1 MELKRNHCQRYVTD
15 RSGNPIAVADK
26 MKYPTMEKAQL
37 AADEQNLLLSRKEK
51 IVPYHCSVCK
61 QYHVGRNGEELTQD
75 DVDEIW
81 ERTRPVE
88 YRVPDIKVIGKI
100 DVTTIEKKTV
110 SKKSLKALEG
120 RQKTIDN
127 SFDKGVDRKDM
138 TSEKQKIW
146 SVLDGRR
153 RVAWVFLTLADEEVV
168 EMAKNSS
175 AVGIMKM
182 YPGLKGKVALK
193 RIKSL
198 GDIENAKMHVAG
210 EVLVYRKGYENQ
222 ARAVKKM
229 LLSKGGSW
237 KYEDAEE
244 DIAFLRLLGY
254 SKGCIQNHIEA
265 TYPHFDG
272 DEYRRKNDRREFLR
286 SINGPDKEVEKLR
299 KEILD
304 SEKEENEA

>member
-15 RSGNPIAVADK
+15 RYGKPIAVADK

-61 QYHVGRNGEELTQD
+61 QYHVGRNGEGLTQD

-81 ERTRPVE
+81 ERTKPVE
-88 YRVPDIKVIGKI
+88 YRMPEVKVIGKI
-100 DVTTIEKKTV
+100 DVTTIEKKTK
-110 SKKSLKALEG
+110 SKKSLKALNG
-120 RQKTIDN
+120 RQNTIDN
-127 SFDKGVDRKDM
+127 SYDKGVERKDM

-153 RVAWVFLTLADEEVV
+153 RVAWVFLTLAEKDAVKL
-168 EMAKNSS
+168 AKNSS
-175 AVGIMKM
+175 AIGIMKM
-182 YPGLKGKVALK
+182 YPDLESEAAKK
-193 RIKSL
+193 RIDSIGGHK
-198 GDIENAKMHVAG
+198 EHVAG
-210 EVLVYRKGYENQ
+210 EALVYRKGYENQ
-222 ARAVKKM
+222 AKAVREM

-254 SKGCIQNHIEA
+254 SKGCIQKHIKG

-272 DEYRRKNDRREFLR
+272 DEYRRQNDRREFLK
-286 SINGPDKEVEKLR
+286 SINGPDEEIERQR
-299 KEILD
+299 KEIL
-304 SEKEENEA
+304 EAEENEK